1 MWGQRGGREGA
12 VGEEKQ
18 QRPWAQADR
27 LRDGNKDQRDHMRW
41 RAGDLHMAWQKKAAS
56 EEEVCSKAPTAT
68 LTAVRRYRWMPAPA
82 AQAQPQGPAAML
94 PLASPTLPSS
104 APNATLTLGL
114 TLRCVDTKPV
124 SPWHLLSLP
133 AAHTSPHPVQPPCLP
148 AVPALS
154 NGAVWLQALILHR
167 ARPEAPTQHSCPQ
180 WRLPAQGPASCP
192 ATHRPEA
199 NRDTL
204 PRGGPKQ
211 RP

>member
-1 MWGQRGGREGA
+1 MGTERRQRGSCGRRKAAETMGTGRQAERWKQRPAGPQDMESRGPPYGLAEEGSQRGGGVLEGTHSH
-12 VGEEKQ
+12 
-18 QRPWAQADR
+18 P
-27 LRDGNKDQRDHMRW
+27 DGHAEIQVD
-41 RAGDLHMAWQKKAAS
+41 AS
-56 EEEVCSKAPTAT
+56 TCCPGTAP
-68 LTAVRRYRWMPAPA
+68 
-82 AQAQPQGPAAML
+82 GPAAML

-114 TLRCVDTKPV
+114 TLRGVDTRPV

-133 AAHTSPHPVQPPCLP
+133 AAHTPPVQPPCLP

-192 ATHRPEA
+192 ATHRPGA

-204 PRGGPKQ
+204 PCGGPKQ